1 MEKQITPA
9 EGKAPAP
16 RIFYDAPAELSMAD
30 KRRIFKGMVVSEL
43 EAGFLRYSRR
53 EALLKYAAKL
63 KIPEFEACLLIAE
76 AQFHAGDIEP
86 IEFQSAATLEAIT
99 QPESW
104 SIPLRLAVALAIA
117 TVIDLILVHLLFG

>member
-1 MEKQITPA
+1 MKQQTRPA
-9 EGKAPAP
+9 AGQPTAARPLYPSPVELTA
-16 RIFYDAPAELSMAD
+16 AE

-63 KIPEFEACLLIAE
+63 RIPEFEACLLIAE
-76 AQFHAGDIEP
+76 AQFQSGDIEP
-86 IEFQSAATLEAIT
+86 IEFQTAATLETIT

-104 SIPLRLAVALAIA
+104 SIPLRLTVALAAAIA
-117 TVIDLILVHLLFG
+117 IDLAVILLFLR

>member
-1 MEKQITPA
+1 MEKHAAPT
-9 EGKAPAP
+9 ESKAPAP
-16 RIFYDAPAELSMAD
+16 RIFYDAPAEMSMAD
-30 KRRIFKGMVVSEL
+30 KRRVFKGMVVSEL

-53 EALLKYAAKL
+53 EALLKYATKL

-86 IEFQSAATLEAIT
+86 IEFQSAATLETIT

-104 SIPLRLAVALAIA
+104 SISLRLAVALAVA
-117 TVIDLILVHLLFG
+117 AVIDLIVIHLLFG

>member
-1 MEKQITPA
+1 MEKPITPA
-9 EGKAPAP
+9 ESKTPAP
-16 RIFYDAPAELSMAD
+16 RIFYDAPAEMSMAD
-30 KRRIFKGMVVSEL
+30 KRRVFKGMVVSEL

-86 IEFQSAATLEAIT
+86 IEFQSAATLETIT

-117 TVIDLILVHLLFG
+117 AVIDMILIYLLFG

>member
-1 MEKQITPA
+1 MEKQATPSA
-9 EGKAPAP
+9 GNAPGS
-16 RIFYDAPAELSMAD
+16 RVFYDAPAELSMAD
-30 KRRIFKGMVVSEL
+30 KRRVFKGMVVSEL

-53 EALLKYAAKL
+53 EALLTYAAKL

-86 IEFQSAATLEAIT
+86 IEFQSAATLETIT

-117 TVIDLILVHLLFG
+117 AVIDLIVIHLLFG

>member
-9 EGKAPAP
+9 GSKAPAP
-16 RIFYDAPAELSMAD
+16 RIFYDAPAEMSMAD
-30 KRRIFKGMVVSEL
+30 KRRVFKGMVVSEL

-86 IEFQSAATLEAIT
+86 IEFQSAATLETIT

-104 SIPLRLAVALAIA
+104 SIPLRLAVALAVA
-117 TVIDLILVHLLFG
+117 TVIDLILIYLLFG